1 MIKKIVSVFAA
12 FTMLASMII
21 PVNAADTQND
31 YFEPTY
37 VADDWTVTGEKV
49 TFNSTKMVLA
59 PTASAGVTAE
69 YNTDVNISGDFVLT
83 AGFQIY
89 SSTAGNALGV
99 SVGNMKFSI
108 DGAAVARFYP
118 DKNNETNV
126 IESDVTGAK
135 AGSMVM
141 VYNTIG
147 SVKIYFAKADEEN
160 KLLIDYA
167 DEALANLSADKIAVS
182 VNKKFNAFIENIT
195 ISKTESDFADDFTD
209 AEKSAAGWTLAS
221 GAYGIIQKTADN
233 ESSGKFG
240 LAPMREIK
248 NNETACAYIKKIF
261 TTDSYSLSFDY
272 YTTTKNVKRIY
283 LNKLNK
289 DVGYEIRIYGEKAP
303 IAVALYKGEKYSSS
317 ANPEK
322 LISSASLSEVINH
335 VKVDYDKNAA
345 TIKVYFNN
353 SETPALTAEN
363 VIYDIGRIGFVAEY
377 CNTGNP
383 QVWFKNVKV
392 EAAKKVFEADN
403 IVLSGKI
410 ESGSTVTATT
420 TVTNTTPENKSAVML
435 MALYNN
441 DAMVKADIK
450 PLDFAANSG
459 KQTISM
465 VLPLGDIGETG
476 KYGVKCFIFDTLT
489 DIKPLVRAASKYN
502 NSQLILVGDSICQA
516 YDEESERKGWG
527 QYAQEAYDRKYVKV
541 VNMAYAGYTTQN
553 FIDGSGAGG
562 YTYSWENIKGM
573 INPGDTVF
581 INVGINDMSK
591 INNDS
596 TKTYTKETYMAN
608 LTTMVTGAIN
618 KGANVALI
626 SGSVGVIRNYLG
638 NGDTETYMAEVAGE
652 TGVPLLRLN
661 SSMKAFFKEQYGE
674 TFTEENWAEI
684 NSLYYVDGLHVNET
698 GARLILSIINYLA
711 KDAGMSVTEYLNSVN

>member
-1 MIKKIVSVFAA
+1 MIKKMVSVFAA
-12 FTMLASMII
+12 FTMLVSMITS
-21 PVNAADTQND
+21 VNAADTQND

-37 VADDWTVTGEKV
+37 SASDWTVTGESV
-49 TFNSTKMVLA
+49 TFGTSKINLSGKKSV
-59 PTASAGVTAE
+59 GVTAE
-69 YNTDVNISGDFVLT
+69 YNTDVNMSGDFVLT
-83 AGFQIY
+83 VGVCNY
-89 SSTAGNALGV
+89 SSSAGREVAV

-108 DGAAVARFYP
+108 DGVAAARFYP

-126 IESDVTGAK
+126 ITSENASSK
-135 AGSMVM
+135 SGSMIM
-141 VYNTIG
+141 VYNAIG
-147 SVKIYFAKADEEN
+147 SVKIYFAKADEEG

-167 DEALANLSADKIAVS
+167 DEALANQSVDKLAVS
-182 VNKKFNAFIENIT
+182 VNQTFNAYVENIT

-209 AEKSAAGWTLAS
+209 PEKSAANWTLAS
-221 GAYGIIQKTADN
+221 GAYGIVQKTADN
-233 ESSGKFG
+233 ESTGKFG
-240 LAPMREIK
+240 LVPMREIK
-248 NNETACAYIKKIF
+248 NTETACAYIKKIF
-261 TTDSYSLSFDY
+261 TTDSFSLSFDY

-283 LNKLNK
+283 LNKINK
-289 DVGYEIRIYGEKAP
+289 DVGYELRIYGETAP

-345 TIKVYFNN
+345 AINVYFNN
-353 SETPALTAEN
+353 SESPALTAEN
-363 VIYDIGRIGFVAEY
+363 VIYNMGRIGFVAEY

-383 QVWFKNVKV
+383 QVWFKNVQV
-392 EAAKKVFEADN
+392 ESAKKVFEADN

-410 ESGSTVTATT
+410 ESGSTVTAST

-435 MALYNN
+435 MALYSN
-441 DAMVKADIK
+441 DAMVKADMK
-450 PLDFAANSG
+450 PLDFEANSG

-465 VLPLGDIGETG
+465 DLPLGNIDETG

-489 DIKPLVRAASKYN
+489 DMKPLVRAASKYN

-516 YDEESERKGWG
+516 YDDTSARKGWG
-527 QYAQEAYDRKYVKV
+527 QYAQEAYDSRYVKV

-596 TKTYTKETYMAN
+596 TKTYTEETYMAN
-608 LTTMVTGAIN
+608 LTTMVTEARD

-626 SGSVGVIRNYLG
+626 SGSVGVIGNYLG

-652 TGVPLLRLN
+652 TDVPLLRLN
-661 SSMKAFFKEQYGE
+661 SSMKAFFKEIYGE
-674 TFTEENWAEI
+674 TFTDENWEEI

-711 KDAGMSVTEYLNSVN
+711 SDAGMYVTEYLNAVE